1 MKRTRRGR
9 EERDRER
16 DGSSSSGTI
25 SVRGEILLYFNLLR
39 LVLFHGPQF
48 KWRTFMMQMQAGA
61 INLSCFPL
69 LGSPDAKDVRS
80 LSPSLCLSLSL
91 SRSLAHPGSLWYSP
105 SLSLHCSSIVLHSP
119 PGHMKNESGAGD
131 AVRGRAGMGRV
142 SERGEEERET
152 EGEGKRERERET
164 PKSSSLTFHNN
175 F

>member
-131 AVRGRAGMGRV
+131 AVRGEGGD
-142 SERGEEERET
+142 GESVRE
-152 EGEGKRERERET
+152 GWGRERNRGGG
-164 PKSSSLTFHNN
+164 
-175 F
+175 